1 MEARS
6 YQLWQL
12 LSTLIN
18 FKYSVR
24 TQITLGSQYQLRT
37 TELDGVING
46 MRRQNRDQ
54 VSQQMGRNRSPIHL
68 TGHKHRAL
76 A

>member
-24 TQITLGSQYQLRT
+24 IQITLGSQYQLRT

-46 MRRQNRDQ
+46 KRDQ
-54 VSQQMGRNRSPIHL
+54 VSQQMGRNRSPLHL
-68 TGHKHRAL
+68 KGHKHRAL